1 MQETP
6 IETAS
11 MTTAY
16 QQDFY
21 AWAKEQSALI
31 RAGKLSDIDWTHIAE
46 EIEDM
51 GKSEKRAMESR
62 LEVLLMHLLKW
73 QFQPSRRSKSWQL
86 TLKDQRRRLGKLLQ
100 ENPSLKLVL
109 SESIEDVYPSAV
121 IAAANETGLDDG
133 HFPASCPYANNQ
145 IFDPDF
151 LPD

>member
-1 MQETP
+1 
-6 IETAS
+6 

-21 AWAKEQSALI
+21 AWAKEQSSLI
-31 RAGKLSDIDWTHIAE
+31 RAGKLSELDWMHIAE

-73 QFQPSRRSKSWQL
+73 QFQPNRRSKSWQL
-86 TLKDQRRRLGKLLQ
+86 TIKDQRRRLEKLLQ
-100 ENPSLKLVL
+100 ENPSLKSVL
-109 SESIEDVYPSAV
+109 PESIAEIYPSAI
-121 IAAANETGLDDG
+121 IAAVNETGLDDEC
-133 HFPASCPYANNQ
+133 FPSVCPYSVNQ
-145 IFDPDF
+145 IFDPSF

>member
-1 MQETP
+1 MTQRDGT
-6 IETAS
+6 

-16 QQDFY
+16 RHDFY
-21 AWAKEQSALI
+21 AWTQEQAALM
-31 RAGKLSDIDWTHIAE
+31 RAGKLSDIDWALVAE

-73 QFQPSRRSKSWQL
+73 QIQQDRRSKSWQR
-86 TLKDQRRRLGKLLQ
+86 TIKDQRRRLGKLLQ
-100 ENPSLKLVL
+100 ENPSLKSVL
-109 SESIEDVYPSAV
+109 AESIADVYPSAV
-121 IAAANETGLDDG
+121 IAAANETGLDEE
-133 HFPASCPYANNQ
+133 HFPETSPYTDKQ

>member
-1 MQETP
+1 
-6 IETAS
+6 

-31 RAGKLSDIDWTHIAE
+31 RAGKLADIDWTHIAE

-62 LEVLLMHLLKW
+62 LEVLLTHLLKW
-73 QFQPSRRSKSWQL
+73 HYQQSRRSKSWQL
-86 TLKDQRRRLGKLLQ
+86 TIQDQRRRLEKLVN
-100 ENPSLKLVL
+100 ENPSLKAIL
-109 SESIEDVYPSAV
+109 SDSLEEVYPSA
-121 IAAANETGLDDG
+121 IIGAANETGLDVDN
-133 HFPASCPYANNQ
+133 FPASCPYTHDQ
-145 IFDPDF
+145 IMNPEF

>member
-1 MQETP
+1 
-6 IETAS
+6 

-62 LEVLLMHLLKW
+62 LEVLLTHLLKW

-100 ENPSLKLVL
+100 ENPSLKSVL
-109 SESIEDVYPSAV
+109 SESIE
-121 IAAANETGLDDG
+121 
-133 HFPASCPYANNQ
+133 
-145 IFDPDF
+145 PD
-151 LPD
+151 